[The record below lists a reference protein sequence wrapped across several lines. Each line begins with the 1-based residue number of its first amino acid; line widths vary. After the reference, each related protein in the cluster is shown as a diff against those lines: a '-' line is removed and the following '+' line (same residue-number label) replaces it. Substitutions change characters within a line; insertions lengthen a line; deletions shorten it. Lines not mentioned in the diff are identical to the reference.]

1 MVLRQV
7 LCVRDVKV
15 DSFLCLFA
23 KLLKACTFSTENVKN
38 LFKIRVSLLSLL
50 WGMNRND
57 EAFYSF
63 SKISIIPLF
72 QPRKKKPLSR
82 RARKYRLFRCKFRYF
97 IIPKNWKN
105 KAPYSRAKMFVIRI
119 PLLLFWFPDL
129 GRCKYH
135 SCNLQLCE
143 SQYVSYSFVQLM
155 TVQWGYSYHEWIGI
169 LPENDILYEFSYF
182 LLYYNTIIQMI
193 FFQKK
198 NLILQFFQW
207 YRNSNFKRHL
217 KNFFARNAKHWN

>member
-72 QPRKKKPLSR
+72 QPRKKNRYHGVLENTDYFGANFVISLFQKTEKTKPLIPEQKCS
-82 RARKYRLFRCKFRYF
+82 LFVFHYYGSDSL
-97 IIPKNWKN
+97 IWAGVSITL
-105 KAPYSRAKMFVIRI
+105 AI
-119 PLLLFWFPDL
+119 
-129 GRCKYH
+129 
-135 SCNLQLCE
+135 CN
-143 SQYVSYSFVQLM
+143 YVSPNM
-155 TVQWGYSYHEWIGI
+155 
-169 LPENDILYEFSYF
+169 
-182 LLYYNTIIQMI
+182 
-193 FFQKK
+193 
-198 NLILQFFQW
+198 
-207 YRNSNFKRHL
+207 
-217 KNFFARNAKHWN
+217 

>member
-135 SCNLQLCE
+135 SCILQLCE
-143 SQYVSYSFVQLM
+143 SQYVSYSSSNWWQ
-155 TVQWGYSYHEWIGI
+155 
-169 LPENDILYEFSYF
+169 
-182 LLYYNTIIQMI
+182 YNEDT
-193 FFQKK
+193 
-198 NLILQFFQW
+198 LIM
-207 YRNSNFKRHL
+207 NE
-217 KNFFARNAKHWN
+217 